1 MSIAEELQAAMGSMG
16 QGLEQQMTQPGLSL
30 AVVTNVKDEEKLN
43 RVKCLPIE
51 NENAEETDW
60 CYVMA
65 PMGGKQCGQFFFPN
79 VNDLVV
85 LGYLGGDP
93 HRPIVLGAYWNTE
106 VKPPY
111 LIQDGKVH
119 NYSIKTPSGTELL
132 FYDEPQKQKVTL
144 TLPSGTVLTID
155 DEAKSVSLK
164 DKGGGERPD
173 HGPPGGEPRAQGQDQ
188 THPVRGGHHHH
199 PGVVGEPHSEGLRHR
214 ERGGGHNGDQGHQ
227 PGGRPGGSGGGQ
239 GRQHPDPPG
248 RGQRRPEGRDGGH
261 QLEDRRI
268 GEEG

>member
-164 DKGGGERPD
+164 DKEGENALTMDLQGGNLELKAKAKLTLSAGDTTITLESSGNLTQKASSTVSVEGATTEIKGTSQVAVQGAAVEVKGDSTLTLQGGGSAALK
-173 HGPPGGEPRAQGQDQ
+173 GGMVAI
-188 THPVRGGHHHH
+188 
-199 PGVVGEPHSEGLRHR
+199 
-214 ERGGGHNGDQGHQ
+214 N
-227 PGGRPGGSGGGQ
+227 
-239 GRQHPDPPG
+239 
-248 RGQRRPEGRDGGH
+248 
-261 QLEDRRI
+261 
-268 GEEG
+268 